1 MPPSSARVHNNHSPS
16 MSGAA
21 SSPSTARIK
30 ATSKNRGPNVIILSS
45 AGKPIFVRYGKGS
58 RSLDRQ
64 GNTLRT
70 NINDTPRQS
79 DDDKDEGEDD
89 WATACGILQAI
100 RANVLSFGV
109 SDSGNPSHRLGDIQS
124 VVAGRRLI
132 VFLSTESLTFVAI
145 SDRSSSSGNEDNN
158 EYIDSEAWLRLQLE
172 YVYSQVIFTLTDQ
185 VQSIFQRSPN
195 YDLRTMMGPNVNA
208 SIRNLLDRFDPVD
221 SGHGSGCAT
230 FLTAGVDCVFPI
242 PPEVRDS
249 ASRILIQACRSNLKK
264 GQENDNSALF
274 GLLMVGTRLVT
285 LVQPSEPA
293 SQLHTSDLHLV
304 LTFVGRQRGLLTNEL
319 WFPLCLPRFDSSGFL
334 YAYSSCLDP
343 NETGLSMV
351 LISHQNNTEQFEF
364 FRLAANNVRKQLG
377 LPPVKTGILR
387 FQGDLSSSAAV
398 EADDLNKLDSA
409 NTSYSTYS
417 VDTSRKPSHYD
428 ENAWK
433 REEQDYFDEDN
444 ESLDGSMV
452 GRIRAGGRRGLMEKQ
467 LSSTNYLQK
476 SFADFAIM
484 SPGNNHT
491 NNVDEGALI
500 SALKVATSPEQQIEN
515 VNNYLQ
521 LAAAVHFVFRCDI
534 YIGNRSETYAS
545 SASGGMLT
553 QCFGPP
559 MSFPFTDSSSQH
571 HVWSIYH
578 RLGMRLRLGSSS
590 VETTMDALDMIKD
603 AQRNDQFGVDARG
616 VSRDCPMQCLL
627 ESPPNVHGVTYFKE
641 GNDWLYVGLNGK
653 YFELYATLPGTIQPR
668 TGSAYCARLVR
679 RLMEDER
686 FLFLSNPMTWN
697 S

>member
-1 MPPSSARVHNNHSPS
+1 MRSNGTNHAPQH
-16 MSGAA
+16 G
-21 SSPSTARIK
+21 
-30 ATSKNRGPNVIILSS
+30 
-45 AGKPIFVRYGKGS
+45 
-58 RSLDRQ
+58 DE
-64 GNTLRT
+64 
-70 NINDTPRQS
+70 
-79 DDDKDEGEDD
+79 DKDEGEDD

-100 RANVLSFGV
+100 RANVLSYGV
-109 SDSGNPSHRLGDIQS
+109 FDSGNPSHRLGDVQS
-124 VVAGRRLI
+124 IVAGRRLI
-132 VFLSTESLTFVAI
+132 TFLSTEALTFVAI
-145 SDRSSSSGNEDNN
+145 SDHTSYSGNEENN
-158 EYIDSEAWLRLQLE
+158 EYMDSEAWLRLQLE

-185 VQSIFQRSPN
+185 VQRIFERSPN

-230 FLTAGVDCVFPI
+230 FLTAGVDCIFPI

-249 ASRILIQACRSNLKK
+249 SSRILIHACRGNLKK
-264 GQENDNSALF
+264 GSHQESDNSALF

-285 LVQPSEPA
+285 LVQPSDPA
-293 SQLHTSDLHLV
+293 SQLHTSDLHLI

-343 NETGLSMV
+343 NETGLSIV

-364 FRLAANNVRKQLG
+364 FRWAANNVRKQLG
-377 LPPVKTGILR
+377 LPSVKTGILR
-387 FQGDLSSSAAV
+387 FQGDAPSPV
-398 EADDLNKLDSA
+398 DSVK
-409 NTSYSTYS
+409 TSYSTHI
-417 VDTSRKPSHYD
+417 VDTARERSHYD
-428 ENAWK
+428 DDAWK

-444 ESLDGSMV
+444 EGLDDSMV
-452 GRIRAGGRRGLMEKQ
+452 GRIRVGGRRGLMEKQ

-476 SFADFAIM
+476 SLADFAIM
-484 SPGNNHT
+484 SPGNN
-491 NNVDEGALI
+491 NINVVDEGALI
-500 SALKVATSPEQQIEN
+500 SALKIAISPEQQNET

-521 LAAAVHFVFRCDI
+521 LASAVHFVFRCDI
-534 YIGNRSETYAS
+534 YIGNRSEASAS

-559 MSFPFTDSSSQH
+559 LSFPFTDSSSQH

-578 RLGMRLRLGSSS
+578 RLGMRLRLGSFS

-616 VSRDCPMQCLL
+616 ISSDCPMQSLL

-686 FLFLSNPMTWN
+686 FLFLSNPMTWD